1 LGPYSSNSKAS
12 DAPAFPRTPTTK
24 VICAFEC
31 ASPDS
36 KIGALHIYGIAGCAV
51 VLVEPLKLVALI
63 IVDRGHWLAGT
74 GMIIAA
80 YAVSLL
86 FVERL
91 FKTVK
96 PKLMT
101 IGWFAT
107 MWTWFVGL
115 RDKVIAWVSGRPVVE
130 DQASR

>member
-1 LGPYSSNSKAS
+1 MPRLFRERRRRKLTVLAGARRWVQKMGPYPSM
-12 DAPAFPRTPTTK
+12 
-24 VICAFEC
+24 
-31 ASPDS
+31 
-36 KIGALHIYGIAGCAV
+36 ALLAV
-51 VLVEPLKLVALI
+51 PLVLVEPLKLVALI

-115 RDKVIAWVSGRPVVE
+115 RDKVIAW
-130 DQASR
+130 